1 MGKKKINQK
10 KIKVV
15 KIKKVEFLFL
25 NLKYYNF
32 LRIILN

>member
-25 NLKYYNF
+25 NLKYYKIVDF
-32 LRIILN
+32 